1 MDLSNFYEKASGYI
15 LLAVDIKVLTTFSQV
30 WDGKYLDVPITFIQE
45 ISKIFDAKNGSINYF
60 KTEENDIFSD
70 IKKARQTTYIG
81 LIRQNTIFHLIN
93 LKLR

>member
-1 MDLSNFYEKASGYI
+1 MGSI
-15 LLAVDIKVLTTFSQV
+15 
-30 WDGKYLDVPITFIQE
+30 WMYLVTFIQE
-45 ISKIFDAKNGSINYF
+45 ISKIFGAKNGSINYF
-60 KTEENDIFSD
+60 EIEENDIFSD